1 MLLTACYYFDMITYA
16 HSKEIPK
23 GCKSI
28 VFNPRF
34 VSTQHPQTGKTNRLC
49 TIKLRRNE
57 VKMNQRH
64 FSCGELMKR
73 INDMIEKQGNSKLQ
87 SYGITVSQFKMLVA
101 LHLIPDGSATL
112 KELEKYFGVAQ
123 STAAGIASRLEKK
136 KLVSYFS
143 DSEDKRVKH
152 IQLTESGICICEN
165 VRECLVET
173 ERHLL
178 SGLTPEEETQLHDL
192 LQKVYDTMDS

>member
-1 MLLTACYYFDMITYA
+1 M
-16 HSKEIPK
+16 
-23 GCKSI
+23 
-28 VFNPRF
+28 
-34 VSTQHPQTGKTNRLC
+34 
-49 TIKLRRNE
+49 
-57 VKMNQRH
+57 
-64 FSCGELMKR
+64 
-73 INDMIEKQGNSKLQ
+73 
-87 SYGITVSQFKMLVA
+87 
-101 LHLIPDGSATL
+101 

-178 SGLTPEEETQLHDL
+178 SGLTPEEEAKLHDL